1 MKFFAQQIRP
11 GALAL
16 ALVFLAS
23 ATALVAQPA
32 ADNAT
37 PKPTAAEESAQQA
50 ELLKSYLKVR
60 EELHATQLA
69 IVNNRVAGVTEKLD
83 AIRLAM
89 EAERERAQIEAQRAA
104 AERERQQAE
113 SVRSNRTVLWVA
125 AAFGGLGLI
134 AVLLMPVL
142 QWRTMNRMAEVATLR
157 AAQLPAAGSSAALLG
172 GGEATAPA
180 EQAVSVSNQR
190 LMAVIDRMERRI
202 FELEH
207 TTAQPP
213 AASAA
218 AVPVLAVPSPVN
230 TTNGTHAN
238 GAQTNVTLPT
248 NSETP
253 RRSAAS
259 SDQATWIA
267 VLLNKGR
274 SLISTNKALD
284 AVSCYDEIL
293 RLDPRHTD
301 AMIRKGAALE
311 RLNRF
316 EEAIQCYERAI
327 EIDNKATLAY
337 LSKGGVCNRLGRYD
351 DALKCYELALQAE
364 EKAK

>member
-1 MKFFAQQIRP
+1 MKTIAQQFRLR
-11 GALAL
+11 ALAL
-16 ALVFLAS
+16 ALSFLA
-23 ATALVAQPA
+23 PA
-32 ADNAT
+32 AGLFAQAT
-37 PKPTAAEESAQQA
+37 PPAENPPAKPAAPDEISQA

-83 AIRLAM
+83 SIRVAM
-89 EAERERAQIEAQRAA
+89 EAERERTQLEAQRQA
-104 AERERQQAE
+104 AERERQQTE
-113 SVRSNRTVLWVA
+113 SLRSNRTVLWVA

-142 QWRTMNRMAEVATLR
+142 QWRTMSRMAEVASLR
-157 AAQLPAAGSSAALLG
+157 AAQLPPARSAAPALMG
-172 GGEATAPA
+172 GADLTAPA

-207 TTAQPP
+207 TTAP
-213 AASAA
+213 ATAA
-218 AVPVLAVPSPVN
+218 APVN

-238 GAQTNVTLPT
+238 GSQTNLTLP
-248 NSETP
+248 SGPEAP
-253 RRSAAS
+253 RRPAPNA
-259 SDQATWIA
+259 DQATWIA

-274 SLISTNKALD
+274 SLVSTNKALD
-284 AVSCYDEIL
+284 ALTCYDEIL
-293 RLDPRHTD
+293 RLDPKHTE
-301 AMIRKGAALE
+301 AMIRRGATLE

-327 EIDNKATLAY
+327 EADPKVTLAY

-351 DALKCYELALQAE
+351 EALKCYELALQAE

>member
-1 MKFFAQQIRP
+1 MIKISALFSLPRALLSC
-11 GALAL
+11 LAL
-16 ALVFLAS
+16 GASLA
-23 ATALVAQPA
+23 AQPA
-32 ADNAT
+32 AET
-37 PKPTAAEESAQQA
+37 PPAKTADDPAQQA

-60 EELHATQLA
+60 EELHQTQLA

-83 AIRLAM
+83 SIRLAM
-89 EAERERAQIEAQRAA
+89 EAERERQQLEMQRQA

-113 SVRSNRTVLWVA
+113 TQRSNRTMLWVA
-125 AAFGGLGLI
+125 AAFGTLGLI

-157 AAQLPAAGSSAALLG
+157 AAQLAPPGSGPSLLG
-172 GGEATAPA
+172 AGDSAPG

-207 TTAQPP
+207 STAPTP
-213 AASAA
+213 SSSAT
-218 AVPVLAVPSPVN
+218 VPVLAVPSAAVN
-230 TTNGTHAN
+230 TTHGTHAN
-238 GAQTNVTLPT
+238 GTTQTNVTLPADT
-248 NSETP
+248 A
-253 RRSAAS
+253 RRAAVS

-267 VLLNKGR
+267 VLLNKAR
-274 SLISTNKALD
+274 SLVSTNKAVEAL
-284 AVSCYDEIL
+284 SCYDEIL
-293 RLDPRHTD
+293 RLDPKHTE
-301 AMIRKGAALE
+301 AMIRKGTTLE

-327 EIDNKATLAY
+327 EADSKSTLAY

-351 DALKCYELALQAE
+351 EALKCYELALQAE

>member
-1 MKFFAQQIRP
+1 MKFFAQQLRL

-16 ALVFLAS
+16 TLSFLAPATGLFAQAPS
-23 ATALVAQPA
+23 AEGAPA
-32 ADNAT
+32 
-37 PKPTAAEESAQQA
+37 KPAPEEISQA

-60 EELHATQLA
+60 EELHSTQLA

-83 AIRLAM
+83 SIRLAL
-89 EAERERAQIEAQRAA
+89 EAERERSQLEAQRQA

-113 SVRSNRTVLWVA
+113 SLRANRTVLWVA

-134 AVLLMPVL
+134 AVLIMPWL

-157 AAQLPAAGSSAALLG
+157 AGQLPPAGSGAPALMG
-172 GGEATAPA
+172 GADLTAPA

-207 TTAQPP
+207 TTAP

-218 AVPVLAVPSPVN
+218 TPALTAAPVN

-238 GAQTNVTLPT
+238 GATQTNVTLPVAA
-248 NSETP
+248 EP
-253 RRSAAS
+253 ARRAPAAPS
-259 SDQATWIA
+259 STDQATWIA

-274 SLISTNKALD
+274 SLLSTNKAVE
-284 AVSCYDEIL
+284 AVTCYDEIL
-293 RLDPRHTD
+293 RLDPKHTE
-301 AMIRKGAALE
+301 AMIRRGAALE

-327 EIDNKATLAY
+327 ETDPKVTLAY

-351 DALKCYELALQAE
+351 EALKCYELALQAE

>member
-1 MKFFAQQIRP
+1 MIKISALFFRP
-11 GALAL
+11 RALLLCLAL
-16 ALVFLAS
+16 ATSLA
-23 ATALVAQPA
+23 AQPA
-32 ADNAT
+32 AENA
-37 PKPTAAEESAQQA
+37 PAKPADDPAHQA

-60 EELHATQLA
+60 EELHQTQLA

-83 AIRLAM
+83 SIRLAL
-89 EAERERAQIEAQRAA
+89 EAERERAQIEAQRQA

-113 SVRSNRTVLWVA
+113 TQRSNRTMLWVA
-125 AAFGGLGLI
+125 AAFGTLGLI

-157 AAQLPAAGSSAALLG
+157 AAQLAPPGAGPALLAG
-172 GGEATAPA
+172 GDAVPG
-180 EQAVSVSNQR
+180 EQAVTVSNQR

-207 TTAQPP
+207 SAAPAP
-213 AASAA
+213 AAAA
-218 AVPVLAVPSPVN
+218 AAATTVPVLAVPAAPVN
-230 TTNGTHAN
+230 TTHGTHAN
-238 GAQTNVTLPT
+238 GATQTNVTLP
-248 NSETP
+248 SSADP
-253 RRSAAS
+253 ARRAAAS

-274 SLISTNKALD
+274 SLVSTNKAIE

-293 RLDPRHTD
+293 RLDPKHTE
-301 AMIRKGAALE
+301 AMIRKGTALE

-327 EIDNKATLAY
+327 EIDGKATLAY

-351 DALKCYELALQAE
+351 EALKCYELALQAE

>member
-1 MKFFAQQIRP
+1 MKFFAQQIRS
-11 GALAL
+11 GALSL

-32 ADNAT
+32 TENPP
-37 PKPTAAEESAQQA
+37 PKPTPAEESAQQA

-113 SVRSNRTVLWVA
+113 SLRSNRTVLWVA

-157 AAQLPAAGSSAALLG
+157 AAQLPAAGSGAALLG
-172 GGEATAPA
+172 GGDATAPA
-180 EQAVSVSNQR
+180 EQAVTVSNQR

-207 TTAQPP
+207 TTTQPNG
-213 AASAA
+213 ASA
-218 AVPVLAVPSPVN
+218 AVPVLAVPSTVN

-248 NSETP
+248 NPDAS
-253 RRSAAS
+253 RRSGAN

-284 AVSCYDEIL
+284 AVACYDEIL
-293 RLDPRHTD
+293 RLDPRHTE
-301 AMIRKGAALE
+301 ALIRKGAALE

>member
-1 MKFFAQQIRP
+1 MKFFAQPLRS
-11 GALAL
+11 LAL
-16 ALVFLAS
+16 SLLLSS
-23 ATALVAQPA
+23 AGFAADSPPPA
-32 ADNAT
+32 A
-37 PKPTAAEESAQQA
+37 KPAAADDAAQQAAHQA

-89 EAERERAQIEAQRAA
+89 EAERERTQIEAQRQA

-113 SVRSNRTVLWVA
+113 TQRSNRTMLWVA
-125 AAFGGLGLI
+125 AAFGGLGLL

-142 QWRTMNRMAEVATLR
+142 QWRTLNRMAEVATHR
-157 AAQLPAAGSSAALLG
+157 AAQLPGAGAAPALLG
-172 GGEATAPA
+172 GEAATAPA

-207 TTAQPP
+207 TTTPP
-213 AASAA
+213 AAAA
-218 AVPVLAVPSPVN
+218 AVPVLAVPAPVN

-238 GAQTNVTLPT
+238 GAQTSVTLPAG
-248 NSETP
+248 P
-253 RRSAAS
+253 DAARRSPANG
-259 SDQATWIA
+259 DQATWIA

-274 SLISTNKALD
+274 SLVSTNKALD

-293 RLDPRHTD
+293 RLDPRHTE
-301 AMIRKGAALE
+301 AMVRKGAALE

-316 EEAIQCYERAI
+316 EEAIQCYDRAI
-327 EIDNKATLAY
+327 ETDPKVTLAH

-351 DALKCYELALQAE
+351 EALKCYELALQAE

>member
-1 MKFFAQQIRP
+1 MKIFAQPLR
-11 GALAL
+11 LRAL
-16 ALVFLAS
+16 ALVLSFFAFAAGLFAQA
-23 ATALVAQPA
+23 ATAENPPA
-32 ADNAT
+32 
-37 PKPTAAEESAQQA
+37 KPAPPDEIAQA

-83 AIRLAM
+83 SIRVAM
-89 EAERERAQIEAQRAA
+89 EAERERAQLEAQRQA

-113 SVRSNRTVLWVA
+113 SLRANRTVLWVA

-142 QWRTMNRMAEVATLR
+142 QWRTMSRMAEVASLR
-157 AAQLPAAGSSAALLG
+157 AAQLPPPGSGAPALMG
-172 GGEATAPA
+172 GADLTAPA

-207 TTAQPP
+207 TSAPAP
-213 AASAA
+213 AA
-218 AVPVLAVPSPVN
+218 VPVN

-238 GAQTNVTLPT
+238 GAQTNVTLPSG
-248 NSETP
+248 SEP
-253 RRSAAS
+253 ARRPAPNT
-259 SDQATWIA
+259 DQATWIA

-274 SLISTNKALD
+274 SLVSTNKAVEALT
-284 AVSCYDEIL
+284 CYDEIL
-293 RLDPRHTD
+293 RLDAKHTE
-301 AMIRKGAALE
+301 AMIRRGAALE

-327 EIDNKATLAY
+327 EADPKVTLAY

-351 DALKCYELALQAE
+351 EALKCYELALQAE
-364 EKAK
+364 EKVK